1 MTEPTGVLVVDAA
14 NVVGSRPDGWWRD
27 RVGAAERL
35 LAGLVAARG
44 RVDVPELTERR
55 VVVVLEG
62 RANSAAPQGAPGLE
76 IVRAPHD
83 GDGAIVEVVEACV
96 DDDVLVV
103 TSDRE
108 LQVRVQ
114 ERGASFRGAG
124 WLRGVIDSAQ
134 P

>member
-1 MTEPTGVLVVDAA
+1 MA
-14 NVVGSRPDGWWRD
+14 RPRGCGRT
-27 RVGAAERL
+27 
-35 LAGLVAARG
+35 AARRSGG
-44 RVDVPELTERR
+44 RSRSGRR
-55 VVVVLEG
+55 A
-62 RANSAAPQGAPGLE
+62 RADRAPCGGGARGALQLGSAPGSAGLE